1 MEYPLIHEYELTTRR
16 PSGGTIE
23 WVELLQ
29 RSDGK
34 WQINIMVSWRPN
46 RTCSVAKFSI
56 LEIKLYALAATALR
70 HIVEKYDYSGTI
82 MVKPKAGM
90 LPKALI

>member
-1 MEYPLIHEYELTTRR
+1 MEYPLIQEFELTTKR
-16 PSGGTIE
+16 PEGGTID

-29 RSDGK
+29 RGDGK
-34 WQINIMVSWRPN
+34 WQINIKVSWRPQ

-70 HIVEKYDYSGTI
+70 HIVEKYHYSGAI
-82 MVKPKAGM
+82 IVRPKAGC
-90 LPKALI
+90 LPKTLI